1 MEPAENI
8 GLPMHFSSPRPAL
21 MTDFSVVESD
31 VQLEDCRIRIQK
43 AGNGPPVI
51 LLHGLMG
58 GSFCW
63 RFNLPALARDHTVYA
78 VDLPGVSPASE
89 AGPGADYSV
98 PAQAKRVLSLIEHL
112 ELTSVS
118 VIGCSFGGH
127 VALHLALEARRSG
140 KNPLRAM
147 VLVAP
152 VNPWSRMG
160 RGRIRLINT
169 WPGTALARRLVPRG
183 RALLPLAIHRL
194 YGDRGRI
201 GAGTIEGYAPWI
213 VTPKIVPGLLG
224 TLRTWDRDVELL
236 REALGEIAIPV
247 LLMWGTADRAV
258 DLRSCDELAKR
269 LPNCECIRLQGVG
282 HMPFEETPEKFNR
295 VVMGFLSRNDDKI
308 LNLEF

>member
-1 MEPAENI
+1 
-8 GLPMHFSSPRPAL
+8 MHFSSSRPAL
-21 MTDFSVVESD
+21 KIDRSVVESD

-63 RFNLPALARDHTVYA
+63 RFTLPALARDYTVYA
-78 VDLPGVSPASE
+78 IDLPGVSPASE
-89 AGPGADYSV
+89 AAPDADYSV
-98 PAQAKRVLSLIEHL
+98 PAQARRVLRLIEHL
-112 ELTSVS
+112 GLTSVG
-118 VIGCSFGGH
+118 VIGCSFGGG

-140 KNPLRAM
+140 KKSLRAM

-160 RGRIRLINT
+160 RGRIGLINT
-169 WPGTALARRLVPRG
+169 WPGTALARRIVPRG
-183 RALLPLAIHRL
+183 RALLPLAIRRL

-201 GAGTIEGYAPWI
+201 GAGTIEGYAPLI
-213 VTPKIVPGLLG
+213 VNSKIVPGLLG
-224 TLRTWDRDVELL
+224 TLRTWGRDVDSL
-236 REALGEIAIPV
+236 REALGEIVIPV
-247 LLMWGTADRAV
+247 LLIQGTADRAV
-258 DLRSCDELAKR
+258 DPRSCEELAKR

-308 LNLEF
+308 SNLKFEI

>member
-1 MEPAENI
+1 MIGPA
-8 GLPMHFSSPRPAL
+8 
-21 MTDFSVVESD
+21 VVESD
-31 VQLEDCRIRIQK
+31 VQLEDCRMRIQK
-43 AGNGPPVI
+43 AGGGPPVV

-89 AGPGADYSV
+89 AAPDADYSV
-98 PAQAKRVLSLIEHL
+98 PAQADRVLRLIEHL
-112 ELTSVS
+112 GLTSVS

-127 VALHLALEARRSG
+127 VALHLALQAGRSG

-160 RGRIRLINT
+160 RGRIGLINT

-183 RALLPLAIHRL
+183 RALLPLAIRRL
-194 YGDRGRI
+194 YGDRARI
-201 GAGTIEGYAPWI
+201 AAGTIEGYAPWI
-213 VTPKIVPGLLG
+213 VTSKIVPGLLG
-224 TLRTWDRDVELL
+224 ALRTWERDVELL
-236 REALGEIAIPV
+236 RGALGEIAIPV
-247 LLMWGTADRAV
+247 MLVWGTADRAV
-258 DLRSCDELAKR
+258 DPRSCAELEKR
-269 LPNCECIRLQGVG
+269 LPKCECVRLRGVG

-295 VVMGFLSRNDDKI
+295 VVMGFLSRNNEDKI
-308 LNLEF
+308 SNFKF

>member
-98 PAQAKRVLSLIEHL
+98 PAQAKRVLSLI
-112 ELTSVS
+112 
-118 VIGCSFGGH
+118 
-127 VALHLALEARRSG
+127 
-140 KNPLRAM
+140 
-147 VLVAP
+147 
-152 VNPWSRMG
+152 
-160 RGRIRLINT
+160 
-169 WPGTALARRLVPRG
+169 
-183 RALLPLAIHRL
+183 
-194 YGDRGRI
+194 
-201 GAGTIEGYAPWI
+201 
-213 VTPKIVPGLLG
+213 
-224 TLRTWDRDVELL
+224 
-236 REALGEIAIPV
+236 
-247 LLMWGTADRAV
+247 
-258 DLRSCDELAKR
+258 
-269 LPNCECIRLQGVG
+269 
-282 HMPFEETPEKFNR
+282 
-295 VVMGFLSRNDDKI
+295 
-308 LNLEF
+308 